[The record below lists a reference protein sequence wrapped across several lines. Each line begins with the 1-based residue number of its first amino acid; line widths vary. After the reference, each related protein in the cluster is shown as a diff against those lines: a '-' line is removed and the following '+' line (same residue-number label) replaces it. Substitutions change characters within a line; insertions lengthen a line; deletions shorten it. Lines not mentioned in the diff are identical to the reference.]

1 MNNVTNIRE
10 LSGEIDKLRRE
21 RNAVILAHNYQRPE
35 VQDVADFVGDSLEL
49 ARQAAKTDAEVI
61 VFCGVYFMAETA
73 KIVNPRKRVLIPDP
87 LARCPM
93 ALMLSPED
101 ILESRRSYPDSEV
114 VLYVNSSSDCKALA
128 DCVCT
133 SANAPQIVKA
143 MDSDI
148 VLFGPDRNL
157 AYYAQKRT
165 DKEVVV
171 VPEGGNCPTH
181 HQLSLVDVLRAKGRH
196 PDAELVVHPEVNP
209 GIQELADGI
218 ESTGGMLRYCRESSA
233 DEFIIGTEE
242 GMLYRL
248 KREFSDKRFY
258 HLSPPMLCPPMKSLT
273 LDKVLDSLRGGLFE
287 VRVSERVL
295 ERAGKAI
302 DRMLEL
308 SRN

>member
-1 MNNVTNIRE
+1 MDNVTNIRE
-10 LSGEIDKLRRE
+10 ISEEIDEFRRE
-21 RNAVILAHNYQRPE
+21 RDAVILAHNYQRPE

-49 ARQAAKTDAEVI
+49 ARKAAKTDAEVI
-61 VFCGVYFMAETA
+61 LFCGVYFMAETA
-73 KIVNPRKRVLIPDP
+73 KIVNPKKRVLIPDC

-101 ILESRRSYPDSEV
+101 ILESRRIYPDSEF
-114 VLYVNSSSDCKALA
+114 VLYVNSSSECKALA

-133 SANAPQIVKA
+133 SANAPQIVEA

-157 AYYAQKRT
+157 AHYAQKRT
-165 DKEVVV
+165 DKKVVV

-181 HQLSLVDVLRAKGRH
+181 HQLSLVDVLRAKSRH

-218 ESTGGMLRYCRESSA
+218 ESTAGMLRYCRESSA
-233 DEFIIGTEE
+233 SEFIIGTEE
-242 GMLYRL
+242 GMVYRL
-248 KREFSDKRFY
+248 KRELPGKSFY

-273 LDKVLDSLRGGLFE
+273 LDKVLDSLRSDCFE
-287 VRVSERVL
+287 VRVSERIL
-295 ERAGKAI
+295 GEAGEAI

-308 SRN
+308 SGD